1 MKATLRNLGMLALA
15 AGLSAGGAMA
25 AQAQTY
31 NQGANYSEWAAVIS
45 ATPVMERINQPRE
58 ECATERVTNYENRRV
73 GGISLGAFET
83 STNYVV
89 PVTRDVQRCRTVD
102 QVTEVVQGY
111 DVRYRYNGREYVTRT
126 ATDPGARIRVDVSVL
141 PGAQ

>member
-1 MKATLRNLGMLALA
+1 MKATLRRSLSALA
-15 AGLSAGGAMA
+15 AGLAAAGSMA
-25 AQAQTY
+25 AHAQAFGQS
-31 NQGANYSEWAAVIS
+31 GASYSEWVPVIS
-45 ATPVMERINQPRE
+45 TTPVVERINQPRE
-58 ECATERVTNYENRRV
+58 ECTTERVTNYENRRV

-83 STNYVV
+83 STNFVV

-126 ATDPGARIRVDVSVL
+126 TTDPGTRIRVDVSVL

>member
-1 MKATLRNLGMLALA
+1 MMNYLLRNVGALALA
-15 AGLSAGGAMA
+15 AGAASIAHAQNAGG
-25 AQAQTY
+25 Q
-31 NQGANYSEWAAVIS
+31 YSEWAPVIS
-45 ATPVMERINQPRE
+45 STPVVEHMSQPRE
-58 ECATERVTNYENRRV
+58 ECFTERVTNYEERRV

-102 QVTEVVQGY
+102 QTTDVVQGY

-126 ATDPGARIRVDVSVL
+126 ATDPGNRIRVDVSVL